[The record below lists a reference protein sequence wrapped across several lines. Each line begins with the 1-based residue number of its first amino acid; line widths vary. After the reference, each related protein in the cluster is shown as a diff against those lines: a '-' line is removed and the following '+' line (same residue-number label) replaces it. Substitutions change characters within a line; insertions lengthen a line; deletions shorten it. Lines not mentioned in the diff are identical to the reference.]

1 MVKFA
6 TLEYYNELAGALNK
20 DEVFA
25 KSGISTT
32 MIYHIID
39 RKAEDGQDLAF
50 FIKFEKGKATEVRK
64 AASNEDAEF
73 IYRAKYDD
81 LVKIVK
87 GELDAQA
94 AMKSGQ
100 LKFKYFLFKA
110 IRYKGALE
118 RLGQI
123 AKEMPCEY

>member
-1 MVKFA
+1 LVKFA
-6 TLEYYNELAGALNK
+6 TLEYYNGLAEALNK
-20 DEVFA
+20 DEIFT

-32 MIYHIID
+32 MIYHVID

-50 FIKFEKGKATEVRK
+50 FMKFEKGKVVEVRK
-64 AASNEDAEF
+64 AAPNEDAEF

-118 RLGQI
+118 RLGQV
-123 AKEMPCEY
+123 AKGMVVDY